1 MKNNKGFKTI
11 AVVAIIISVVCI
23 TVAFAALNSSL
34 TISGTATVTSTNAW
48 KISFTDVKNSNVTD
62 GAVVNT
68 APSATTPTPNL
79 TWAATFSAPK
89 ASYTFTATVTNGGTI
104 PAKLE
109 SAASYIN
116 ASGAASTSFDYTVT
130 IDGTTIDNYGGYVWA
145 AGASKDI
152 VVTVIFD
159 KDAQLSS
166 DELDDLNT
174 EVATFTLNL
183 PFTQATD
190 SDVSAATSANKI
202 FTA

>member
-1 MKNNKGFKTI
+1 MKNNRSFKTI

-23 TVAFAALNSSL
+23 SIAFAALNATL
-34 TISGTATVTSTNAW
+34 TISGTATVSSTSAW
-48 KISFTDVKNSNVTD
+48 KISFTDVKNSSTNAGASVTI
-62 GAVVNT
+62 
-68 APSATTPTPNL
+68 APSATTTPDL
-79 TWAATFSAPK
+79 TWSAVFSAPK

-109 SAASYIN
+109 SAASYISASGN
-116 ASGAASTSFDYTVT
+116 ASPNFDYTVT

-159 KDAQLSS
+159 KNAQLTS
-166 DELDDLNT
+166 EQLDNLNT
-174 EVATFTLNL
+174 EAATFTLNL

-190 SDVSAATSANKI
+190 SDVNSATVSGKI
-202 FTA
+202 FNA